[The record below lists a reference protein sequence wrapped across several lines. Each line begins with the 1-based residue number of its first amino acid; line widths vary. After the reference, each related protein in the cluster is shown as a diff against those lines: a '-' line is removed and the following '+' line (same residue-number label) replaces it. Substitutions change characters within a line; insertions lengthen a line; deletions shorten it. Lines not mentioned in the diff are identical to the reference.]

1 MSLPNLICDN
11 SIVAEMLLHNCNVDE
26 VSREVD
32 KILPGSDGR
41 KLMIENYCRMRQILG
56 DSNAANATA
65 EAIYNDIKNL
75 KHT

>member
-1 MSLPNLICDN
+1 
-11 SIVAEMLLHNCNVDE
+11 MLLHHCNVDE